1 MDKVVFLRSHS
12 PSIIEKPGIQ
22 SVLYS
27 HMIVLRETADLFVF
41 VVKVPG
47 DVKDIRMSDYVHNT
61 VTDIT
66 ESKRD
71 ITISVNP
78 YFRLQN
84 EI

>member
-27 HMIVLRETADLFVF
+27 HMIVLRETADLFVL
-41 VVKVPG
+41 VVKVSG
-47 DVKDIRMSDYVHNT
+47 DVKNIRMSDYVHNT

-66 ESKRD
+66 ESERD